1 MAEASLLLIAL
12 SEAQRTQTLEHFAI
26 VQPARP
32 QLTKVHP
39 EDFTD
44 WEAVAA
50 LLCIT
55 GGNIRLIERLLM
67 QVEHILVANY
77 LEVETKEVVEAAR
90 ENLVIGHS

>member
-1 MAEASLLLIAL
+1 MAEASLPLIVL
-12 SEAQRTQTLEHFAI
+12 SKAQRTQALERFAI
-26 VQPARP
+26 IQPARP

-44 WEAVAA
+44 REAVAA
-50 LLCIT
+50 LLRIT

-77 LEVETKEVVEAAR
+77 LEVVTKGVVETTR
-90 ENLVIGHS
+90 EHLVIGHS